1 MAKTNSNRY
10 KILAVICSVVAT
22 TAIGYLIVW
31 AGSLNPPS
39 TPADT
44 MYTLDDIYHRLDK
57 DAGATSSWGL
67 DPSSNP
73 TSTMHTLED
82 IYNKTPDF
90 RTNPG
95 TAVVGDVCNSATF
108 YKNSATKLTGTRTA
122 CSNPSLPDTGQTKCY
137 NAAGTEITCGT
148 APVGQD
154 AEYTSANSFTCDP
167 SFTDNGDGTITDNCT
182 GLMWKTCSEGQTYGA
197 GPVCTGDASTFTWV
211 NALSQCEGLNYA
223 GHSDW
228 RLPNAKE
235 LLSIVNYQNSDP
247 AINTTYFPAT
257 AAYHYW
263 SSTTLVGLPNSA
275 WRVHFFFGYMGNYY
289 KSDSY
294 HVRCVRGR

>member
-10 KILAVICSVVAT
+10 KILTVICSVVLT
-22 TAIGYLIVW
+22 VAIGYLIVR
-31 AGSLNPPS
+31 AGNLEPTDPPGV
-39 TPADT
+39 T
-44 MYTLDDIYHRLDK
+44 MKTLDDIFCAMSIDCVPGSY
-57 DAGATSSWGL
+57 TL
-67 DPSSNP
+67 DPP
-73 TSTMHTLED
+73 GAPISTMHTLEE
-82 IYNKTPDF
+82 IYD
-90 RTNPG
+90 R
-95 TAVVGDVCNSATF
+95 AVKFPIS
-108 YKNSATKLTGTRTA
+108 
-122 CSNPSLPDTGQTKCY
+122 DTGQTKCY
-137 NAAGTEITCGT
+137 NADGDEITCGT